1 MNRPKLGS
9 IAADAFFDNF
19 TCAALFGRLRIPGSP
34 REIIDPRPVDIFWM
48 DELQQI
54 MADVKRFVRIA
65 QLAAFSGIVF
75 KSVSESLI
83 PKEVLES
90 FQGNL
95 SSSIKLQA
103 NMHQPQ

>member
-1 MNRPKLGS
+1 VNRPKLGS

-48 DELQQI
+48 DELQLI
-54 MADVKRFVRIA
+54 MADVKRIVRVA
-65 QLAAFSGIVF
+65 RATALSGILF
-75 KSVSESLI
+75 ESISESWI
-83 PKEVLES
+83 ANEVFAS
-90 FQGNL
+90 FQGGL
-95 SSSIKLQA
+95 PPSIKLQA